1 MSDVRWLSY
10 DEIAAALNISRESAR
25 QLAIRK
31 RWARQKGN
39 DNKARVGV
47 PEEELEART
56 SHDTPSD
63 TPDDPSDE
71 ASVVQV
77 LTRHVGRLEAELEAI
92 KTKLE
97 AVEAERDAE
106 RARAAQVEILQ
117 AVLDIERKRIE
128 GLHQD
133 RDVLRQ
139 ERDRLLDRLMT
150 PPEPKPGFLGRLRR
164 AFG

>member
-10 DEIAAALNISRESAR
+10 DEIAAALDISRESAR

-31 RWARQKGN
+31 RWARQRGN

-47 PEEELEART
+47 PDEELQART
-56 SHDTPSD
+56 SHDTPVI

-77 LTRHVGRLEAELEAI
+77 LTRHVERLEVELDSI
-92 KTKLE
+92 RKKLE
-97 AVEAERDAE
+97 SAESERDAE
-106 RARAAQVEILQ
+106 RARAAQVEVLQ
-117 AVLDIERKRIE
+117 AVLDVERKRLE

-133 RDVLRQ
+133 RDAMRL
-139 ERDRLLDRLMT
+139 ERDKLLDRLMT
-150 PPEPKPGFLGRLRR
+150 PEPRSGFLDRLRR
-164 AFG
+164 VFA

>member
-1 MSDVRWLSY
+1 MTDVRWLSY

-56 SHDTPSD
+56 SHDTPLD
-63 TPDDPSDE
+63 TPSDPSDE

-77 LTRHVGRLEAELEAI
+77 LTRHVERLETELEAVR
-92 KTKLE
+92 TKLE
-97 AVEAERDAE
+97 AVESERDVE
-106 RARAAQVEILQ
+106 RARAAQVEVLQ

-133 RDVLRQ
+133 RDALRQ
-139 ERDRLLDRLMT
+139 ERDKLLDRLM
-150 PPEPKPGFLGRLRR
+150 PPESKTGFFDRLRR